1 MWASP
6 TGGDSWIAESDGA
19 SSPNR
24 DSSRKRAWMTVR
36 WSSVG
41 PPLPR
46 LYEIAA
52 LGSPVF
58 ERRMKYGC
66 DASGPVGV
74 TAQPLIE
81 RCQWSPAARNTPAQ
95 AASPLTSAVCAAD
108 IKLATPAS
116 VGRGWNL

>member
-1 MWASP
+1 MLSMLAST
-6 TGGDSWIAESDGA
+6 TGSDSWIAESDAA

-24 DSSRKRAWMTVR
+24 DSSRKPASMTVR

-66 DASGPVGV
+66 AASGPFVV
-74 TAQPLIE
+74 TVQPLID
-81 RCQWSPAARNTPAQ
+81 RCQSSATPRQ
-95 AASPLTSAVCAAD
+95 TAAD
-108 IKLATPAS
+108 
-116 VGRGWNL
+116 G